1 MSVSGAFCFKVAFIV
16 FLQQEIRK
24 LSHLI
29 TIKQI
34 LRSRVIQESV
44 VNLFFFILIFP
55 KVLTS
60 MRKSENSVNF

>member
-1 MSVSGAFCFKVAFIV
+1 MSISGAFCFKVAFIV
-16 FLQQEIRK
+16 FLKQEIRK

-44 VNLFFFILIFP
+44 VNLFFYSYFSKRF
-55 KVLTS
+55 
-60 MRKSENSVNF
+60 NFNKEK

>member
-44 VNLFFFILIFP
+44 VNLFFILIFP

>member
-44 VNLFFFILIFP
+44 VNLFFILIFP

-60 MRKSENSVNF
+60 IRKSENSVNF